1 MASSTSSST
10 SSISTDPPPYWV
22 RTRSH
27 QTVKSP
33 PHPQDLLI
41 LLRQRWANRRA
52 VLVLFS
58 RGGNISLFYFLR
70 VSNYFWILIRKE
82 FPWKENWHFWLFI
95 NEALIVKLY
104 VQHNSSPSTS
114 LICYVPSPGPPSLP
128 SSLRGYDRVSSDR
141 GGIQR
146 QNNDVETGGC
156 HHIITNWYNV
166 SLLLIGSSDCEGWG
180 LLGGLTTNQSFYT
193 SYKPDIIYISLYFL
207 LETINIKNSTP
218 LRTSV

>member
-33 PHPQDLLI
+33 PHPQDILI

-52 VLVLFS
+52 VSVLFFS
-58 RGGNISLFYFLR
+58 SGGNISLFYFLR
-70 VSNYFWILIRKE
+70 VSNYFWILIWKE

-141 GGIQR
+141 GGIER

-156 HHIITNWYNV
+156 HHIITNW
-166 SLLLIGSSDCEGWG
+166 
-180 LLGGLTTNQSFYT
+180 
-193 SYKPDIIYISLYFL
+193 
-207 LETINIKNSTP
+207 
-218 LRTSV
+218 